1 MSETVNHNA
10 VNNNVGH
17 SASMPEALW
26 VNMSADDA
34 KKNFLKSFYQ
44 SPEAVYVNPVRK
56 AAFTILP
63 ERLLNLLFSDK
74 NKNGNGRKAS
84 HVSTHRTWGRT
95 SGMEILSDTG
105 AFSEDGPLQDGSLQ
119 EDSSQDNSSQN
130 IQDIFEV
137 DTDLW
142 KQRKR
147 KELSKRT
154 KVSLFLLLVAIPV
167 TVVIGMYFF
176 RNAHYGVDQNLLQKI
191 FGSRIYYF
199 LSLVLMVYALIPF
212 FMVFEGR
219 KPQARELVILA
230 TMVALN
236 CAGRAAFFMIPDFKP
251 IYAITIISGVAF
263 GGEAGFLVGSM
274 SMLVSNF
281 LFGQGPWT
289 PWQMFAMGLIGFLS
303 GILYQV
309 GVLSIKRLPLSIFGF
324 LMGFIV
330 YGGIMNPAAM
340 FMSIGEPNWKTLLAY
355 YISGV
360 PVDLVKGVST
370 FLFLWIGSRPMLE
383 KLQRIKVKYG
393 LIT

>member
-1 MSETVNHNA
+1 M
-10 VNNNVGH
+10 
-17 SASMPEALW
+17 
-26 VNMSADDA
+26 
-34 KKNFLKSFYQ
+34 
-44 SPEAVYVNPVRK
+44 
-56 AAFTILP
+56 
-63 ERLLNLLFSDK
+63 
-74 NKNGNGRKAS
+74 
-84 HVSTHRTWGRT
+84 
-95 SGMEILSDTG
+95 
-105 AFSEDGPLQDGSLQ
+105 
-119 EDSSQDNSSQN
+119 
-130 IQDIFEV
+130 FEM
-137 DTDLW
+137 DTDPW
-142 KQRKR
+142 KQRKMR
-147 KELSKRT
+147 ELSKRT
-154 KVSLFLLLVAIPV
+154 KVSLFLLLIAIPA
-167 TVVIGMYFF
+167 TVLIGMYFF
-176 RNAHYGVDQNLLQKI
+176 RNAHYGIDQGILEKI

-199 LSLVLMVYALIPF
+199 LSLVIMVYALIPF

-219 KPQARELVILA
+219 KPQARELVVLA

-236 CAGRAAFFMIPDFKP
+236 CAGRAAFFMVPDFKP

-289 PWQMFAMGLIGFLS
+289 PWQMFALGLIGFLS

-309 GVLSIKRLPLSIFGF
+309 GLLSIKKLPLSVFGF

-360 PVDLVKGVST
+360 PVDLVKGTST

-393 LIT
+393 LIN